1 MTGMQVSVLATA
13 LVCLAIG
20 SLSLFGQNQ
29 VAAGLAHART
39 EFRFTASAPY
49 HRVAPLFGAEA
60 ERNWAPGWEPEFVFP
75 VPPRDQEGAVFLI
88 RHGQDAST
96 WTTTAFDLVA
106 GHVQYVYTMNA
117 ALVTLIDIHLTR
129 EGAHKTGV
137 SVVYERT
144 ALTPEANDHVAHLAQ
159 HDKGFGKEWQQQ
171 INAYL
176 AKTRAAAQD

>member
-1 MTGMQVSVLATA
+1 MHLSVLAAA

-20 SLSLFGQNQ
+20 SHSLFAQNQ
-29 VAAGLAHART
+29 AAAGLAHART
-39 EFRFTASAPY
+39 EFRFTVSAPY
-49 HRVAPLFGAEA
+49 DRVAPLFGAEA
-60 ERNWAPGWEPEFVFP
+60 ERRWAPGWDPEFVFP
-75 VPPRDQEGAVFLI
+75 VPAKDQEGAVFLI
-88 RHGQDAST
+88 KHGQDAST
-96 WTTTAFDLVA
+96 WTTTAFDLAA

-117 ALVTLIDIHLTR
+117 ALATLIDIHLAR

-144 ALTPEANDHVAHLAQ
+144 ALTPEANEHVAHLAQ
-159 HDKGFGKEWQQQ
+159 HDKGFGQEWEQQ